1 MAQPPP
7 PTGSA
12 AARSALAQ
20 KLSGVPPDYFVIKLY
35 QMLQEQREVLTWDP
49 DGGII
54 IHDRQRLE
62 ATLSVYFRHNRFTS
76 FQRQLNNF
84 GFHKKRKPTA
94 CLSGTAAQQRKGAAY
109 DHPLLVG
116 QQPEAVLRLRRDARP
131 RQPRGEASPRRS
143 TARQRSARAPPVGE
157 GAFNLLADVAATEL
171 RRENSRGELEAD
183 AELLTRNASSSE
195 DLEDRGASASP
206 PRVSDSEGRT
216 SSEERSSSVASSENR
231 NERSSS
237 RDDDGSGSGSDD
249 GHRRQQHQDAPP
261 AIVGGSPRRSPQ
273 KPFPVLLKDMLDATS
288 DTILAWSAD
297 GSAFEI
303 RDAEALQRDVLP
315 KFFRHVRAGVLDSSR
330 RRRAAIARRAG
341 STRPRVDRDRETG
354 GLREPRVDRGRDRDK
369 RVEREPRVDGNT
381 TRTQTQARL
390 ASFQRQLSL
399 YQFRRAKAA
408 PGAPAPPMAYAHPR
422 FTRDADAAALQSVTR
437 AASPKSSPPS
447 SPKAAAPGSAEA
459 PTSPRVR
466 PREANEESALT
477 ALFALSGVSSGG
489 GGDAAPVEPKR
500 QKVDEPVR
508 VVG

>member
-249 GHRRQQHQDAPP
+249 GHRRQHQDAPP

-315 KFFRHVRAGVLDSSR
+315 KFFRHVRAGVLEPSR
-330 RRRAAIARRAG
+330 RSRAG
-341 STRPRVDRDRETG
+341 GQD
-354 GLREPRVDRGRDRDK
+354 LRG
-369 RVEREPRVDGNT
+369 
-381 TRTQTQARL
+381 
-390 ASFQRQLSL
+390 
-399 YQFRRAKAA
+399 
-408 PGAPAPPMAYAHPR
+408 
-422 FTRDADAAALQSVTR
+422 
-437 AASPKSSPPS
+437 
-447 SPKAAAPGSAEA
+447 
-459 PTSPRVR
+459 
-466 PREANEESALT
+466 
-477 ALFALSGVSSGG
+477 
-489 GGDAAPVEPKR
+489 
-500 QKVDEPVR
+500 
-508 VVG
+508 